1 MKLFTY
7 ILKINLGLPEFKWV
21 LFCYLKKVFSVG
33 ILTTN
38 IENSI

>member
-7 ILKINLGLPEFKWV
+7 ILKINLGIPEFKWA
-21 LFCYLKKVFSVG
+21 LSCYLMKVFSVG

-38 IENSI
+38 IGNSN